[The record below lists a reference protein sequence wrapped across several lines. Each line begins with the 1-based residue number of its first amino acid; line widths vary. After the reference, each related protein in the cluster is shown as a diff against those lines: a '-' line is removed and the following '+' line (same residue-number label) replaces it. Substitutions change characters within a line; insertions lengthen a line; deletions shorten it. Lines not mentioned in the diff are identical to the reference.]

1 MGLPNEDGCP
11 PPYPGRHEHLITSN
25 EPPHADEDGFFRDS
39 VLETGS
45 RLAQLDAEIRALQVQ
60 RAQLWGQHCQN
71 LSVISPLRRMPPEI
85 LADIFSW
92 TLPPMNELRGDV
104 SDLETSPWVLT
115 QVCSRWRDISLSTPS
130 LWCNIAAV
138 YGGKRGEFPDPRP
151 EMVQTQV
158 ERSGAQNLMIQ
169 FHASESHDPAE
180 QVALFQVLA
189 SHSARW
195 EQISIQVAA
204 ALVPHLA
211 QLRGRV
217 PAIQRIWLQWDTK
230 DSEIGAD
237 SIDCFEIAPSLLD
250 MGTFIESQY
259 IPIVFPADQLTAY
272 RVEGPWDMHHRILK
286 TAPNIVEARIII
298 GDDEEPWPESSGELI
313 DMLPLRRLYV
323 SDLEVFDYI
332 RAPALA
338 ELSV

>member
-25 EPPHADEDGFFRDS
+25 EPPHADEEGFFRDQS
-39 VLETGS
+39 WKRVPVWRS
-45 RLAQLDAEIRALQVQ
+45 SMQ
-60 RAQLWGQHCQN
+60 RSELCK
-71 LSVISPLRRMPPEI
+71 RMPPEI

-272 RVEGPWDMHHRILK
+272 
-286 TAPNIVEARIII
+286 
-298 GDDEEPWPESSGELI
+298 
-313 DMLPLRRLYV
+313 
-323 SDLEVFDYI
+323 
-332 RAPALA
+332 
-338 ELSV
+338 